1 MTTYPADYHE
11 LGLRRSPPLSAR
23 RLPEQLPDLLVNL
36 IHQADHVADDPFVGI
51 TSDGVVRPGLYPIA
65 ATHVSTQPIVDAGHA
80 FLASLD
86 EAQRRAVTFP
96 VDSDEWRRWCNVH
109 IYLFHHGLLLEDLTE
124 PQRRAALD
132 LVRASFSARGF
143 DLVRDVM
150 RFNEALADIS
160 GSPDEYGEWAFWL
173 SLFGTP
179 SSDEPWGWQLDGHHL
194 NLHCFVLGDQL
205 VMTPAFLGAEPCHLT
220 SGRFAGARVFAAEE
234 RNGLEMV
241 RSLSAEQARTAILY
255 PSIMSADIPPE
266 RRVPI
271 DGQMMA
277 GAFQDNRRLEYEG
290 LRADAMTDGQ
300 RRLLTRLVETYV
312 GSLRDAH
319 AAVRM
324 DEVTGHLDETHFCW
338 MGGTDDVSPFYY
350 KVQSPVILIEF
361 DHEPGVVFAN
371 DEPTRHHV
379 HTIVRTPNGNDYGID
394 LLRQH
399 YEQADHHAA
408 PRSAAP

>member
-1 MTTYPADYHE
+1 MTTYPTDYHE

-23 RLPEQLPDLLVNL
+23 HLPPQLPDLLVNL
-36 IHQADHVADDPFVGI
+36 MHQADHVPDDPFVGI
-51 TSDGVVRPGLYPIA
+51 TTDGAVRPGLYPIA
-65 ATHVSTQPIVDAGHA
+65 STHVSTQPVVEAGHA
-80 FLASLD
+80 LLARLD
-86 EAQRRAVTFP
+86 DAQRRAVTFT

-109 IYLFHHGLLLEDLTE
+109 IYLFRHGLLLEDLSHD
-124 PQRRAALD
+124 QRRAALE
-132 LVRASFSARGF
+132 LVAASFSARGF

-150 RFNEALADIS
+150 RFNEVLADIS
-160 GSPDEYGEWAFWL
+160 GSPDEYGEWAYFL
-173 SLFGTP
+173 SVFGTP
-179 SSDEPWGWQLDGHHL
+179 ASDEPWGWQLDGHHL
-194 NLHCFVLGDQL
+194 NLHCFVLGDQI
-205 VMTPAFLGAEPCHLT
+205 VMTPAFLGAEPCHVT
-220 SGRFAGARVFAAEE
+220 SGRFAGARVFADEE
-234 RNGLEMV
+234 RDGLAMV
-241 RSLSAEQARTAILY
+241 RSLSTEQARTAILY
-255 PSIMSADIPPE
+255 PSILSADIPPE

-300 RRLLTRLVETYV
+300 RRLLTRLVQTYV
-312 GSLRDAH
+312 GNIREGH
-319 AAVRM
+319 AAVKM
-324 DEVTGHLDETHFCW
+324 EEVRRHLDETHFCW

-350 KVQSPVILIEF
+350 KVQSPVLLIEF

-399 YEQADHHAA
+399 YEQAGHHAG